1 MSKFLVFIDESGDH
15 NLNKSSLD
23 GLYNIFVLVA
33 VVFSEDNYQIFN
45 QKFRAIKQ
53 TLRGDDNLIL
63 HTAEITRPNKSKDKR
78 NFLFNNQTFRTDFY
92 QQINQLIQK
101 SEFSII
107 HCIIE
112 KDKLIQNYGIQAEDP
127 YLFSFENLLN
137 HILRTTW
144 WGRCGIYPEK
154 RSHVEDIKLETML
167 LKLKTMGTAYYTGS
181 EIQNRIDE
189 FRFTKKEENKS
200 WSQLVDLI
208 ASPIGRHYL
217 GKKVKPWNEVDYEII
232 KQKFTN
238 GGTTIFP

>member
-137 HILRTTW
+137 HILRTT
-144 WGRCGIYPEK
+144 
-154 RSHVEDIKLETML
+154 
-167 LKLKTMGTAYYTGS
+167 
-181 EIQNRIDE
+181 
-189 FRFTKKEENKS
+189 
-200 WSQLVDLI
+200 
-208 ASPIGRHYL
+208 
-217 GKKVKPWNEVDYEII
+217 
-232 KQKFTN
+232 
-238 GGTTIFP
+238 